1 MTILADI
8 YKQAIE
14 DAIQNEIAWNGSVSD
29 QARELIECNLTYI
42 HNHARFGL
50 NETELARWAMAAD
63 LLKEFFDRACVTPMA
78 GDRVFV
84 TATGRRGPDGRLDGS
99 SKMYD
104 HALITDI
111 RDGMAQICTK
121 PYAPFV
127 DLSSGVIAGH
137 GLALSCSGGY
147 FQSVPLDE
155 LKPAFPVTGKF
166 KFWGYG
172 PRADGA
178 LSIVRPVRAWSIT
191 SDLFY

>member
-14 DAIQNEIAWNGSVSD
+14 DAIQNEIACNGSVSD
-29 QARELIECNLTYI
+29 ATRELIECNLTYI

-50 NETELARWAMAAD
+50 NEIELGHWAMADD
-63 LLKEFFDRACVTPMA
+63 LLKEFFDRACVTPLA

-84 TATGRRGPDGRLDGS
+84 DAIGRRGRDGKLDGT
-99 SKMYD
+99 SKLYD
-104 HALITDI
+104 HALITEV
-111 RDGMAQICTK
+111 RDGRAHICTQ
-121 PYAPFV
+121 PYVPFV

-147 FQSVPLDE
+147 FQSVPLED

-166 KFWGYG
+166 KFWGNG
-172 PRADGA
+172 SRADGA
-178 LSIVRPVRAWSIT
+178 LQICRPVRAWSIT